1 MQHLQAPNIEAE
13 QNVPPP
19 QIVPLA
25 DAGRQQ
31 VQDFDMDAPQAGEAV
46 FQQAGQPGNQREV
59 ASRPH
64 PHHVNLHQGKT

>member
-46 FQQAGQPGNQREV
+46 FQQAGQPGNQR
-59 ASRPH
+59 
-64 PHHVNLHQGKT
+64 